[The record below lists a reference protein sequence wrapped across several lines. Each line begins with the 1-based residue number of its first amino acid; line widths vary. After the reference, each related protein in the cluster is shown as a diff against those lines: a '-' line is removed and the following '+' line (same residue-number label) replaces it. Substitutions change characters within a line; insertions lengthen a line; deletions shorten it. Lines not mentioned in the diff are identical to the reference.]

1 MTSPD
6 RAVTL
11 RIGGMTCASC
21 VRRVERAL
29 NRVEGVD
36 EASVNFASATARVS
50 LGEAIAAD
58 ALVSAVERAGYD
70 AAELGAGGDAEAAD
84 AGERARLALLAA
96 GAAIAVPV
104 IVASM
109 AMDIADL
116 PLFGDGRLT
125 GWLLLGGAA
134 IVQALLG
141 WRFYRA
147 SLPALRALTPNM
159 DVLVALGTT
168 IAFAF
173 SAWVILADRAEAMFF
188 DVSAAVLLFVSLG
201 RFFEDRARTSAGG
214 AIRALLGLT
223 AKSVNVLREGR
234 EEAVPLDEVAVGDVF
249 RVRPGERV
257 ALDGVIRAGR
267 SALDESLLTGEPM
280 PVERGPGEAVVGG
293 SLNQHGAIEV
303 EAAAVGED
311 TVLQRM
317 AALVAEAQG
326 SRARVE
332 RAVDAVAAVF
342 VPIVLALAL
351 GTFLGWDFLGGSSVT
366 AMTHAV
372 AVLVIACP
380 CALGL
385 ATPAAIVAGVGMG
398 AERGILIR
406 NAEALETAARIDAV
420 VLDKTGTLTEGR
432 PELAELAPAPGF
444 GLSED
449 EALALAA
456 AVEALSEHPLS
467 AAVVEAAEAR
477 GLALAPADGFE
488 ALPGAG
494 LSATVAGRG
503 VLIGARRLFAERG
516 VALGPDAEAA
526 LARLEGE
533 GRTTALLAVDGA
545 YAGTLAFADPLKP
558 NAARAVAALR
568 SLGARAIM
576 ASGDNEA
583 SALAA
588 ARALGIDETHAGLR
602 PEEKLALVRDLQ
614 ARGLRVA
621 VAGDGVNDAAALA
634 QADVSIAMSTGAD
647 AAIEAS
653 DVTLLHGDVAKIA
666 EAILLSRA
674 TLRAIRQNLG
684 WAFGYNAVAIPIAIA
699 GLLNPIVAGGAMAL
713 SSVSVMA
720 NSLRLRT
727 RRRAIVEASG
737 GDYEGP
743 RERFTAL
750 NRGPLLAL
758 AAIAAVLLA
767 PFIAFTGIDRGWWL

>member
-1 MTSPD
+1 MTSPEG
-6 RAVTL
+6 AVTL

-36 EASVNFASATARVS
+36 EASVNFATSTARVS
-50 LGEAIAAD
+50 LGEAIGPD
-58 ALVSAVERAGYD
+58 PLVAAVERAGYD
-70 AAELGAGGDAEAAD
+70 AAELEAGAD
-84 AGERARLALLAA
+84 AAEEPDRVRLALLAA
-96 GAAIAVPV
+96 GGVLAVPV
-104 IVASM
+104 IIASM
-109 AMDIADL
+109 AMDIAGL
-116 PLFGDGRLT
+116 ALFGSERVT
-125 GWLLLGGAA
+125 GWLLLGGAGV
-134 IVQALLG
+134 VQGLLG

-147 SLPALRALTPNM
+147 SWPALRALTPNM

-168 IAFAF
+168 VAFLF
-173 SAWVILADRAEAMFF
+173 SAWVVLFDRSEAMFF

-201 RFFEDRARTSAGG
+201 RFFEDRARATSGG
-214 AIRALLGLT
+214 AIRALLGLA
-223 AKSVNVLREGR
+223 AKSVNVLRDGE
-234 EEAVPLDEVAVGDVF
+234 EEAVPLEQVAVGDVF

-257 ALDGVIRAGR
+257 ALDGVVRAGR
-267 SALDESLLTGEPM
+267 SALDESLLTGESM

-293 SLNQHGAIEV
+293 ALNQHGVIEV
-303 EAAAVGED
+303 EATAVGED

-326 SRARVE
+326 SRAPVE
-332 RAVDAVAAVF
+332 RVVDAVAAVF
-342 VPIVLALAL
+342 VPIVLVLAL
-351 GTFLGWDFLGGSSVT
+351 GTFLGWGFLGDSYVG
-366 AMTHAV
+366 AMVFSV

-385 ATPAAIVAGVGMG
+385 ATPTAIVAGTGMG

-432 PELAELAPAPGF
+432 PELVEVAAGVGF
-444 GLSED
+444 GE
-449 EALALAA
+449 EEVLALAA
-456 AVEALSEHPLS
+456 AVETLSEHPLS
-467 AAVVEAAEAR
+467 AAVVEAAEGR
-477 GLALAPADGFE
+477 GLGLEAVGGFE

-494 LSATVAGRG
+494 LTGEVSGRG
-503 VLIGARRLFAERG
+503 VLIGARRLFEERG
-516 VALGPDAEAA
+516 IVLETEAEAV

-533 GRTTALLAVDGA
+533 GRTTSLLAVDGE
-545 YAGTLAFADPLKP
+545 YAGALAFADPLKAS
-558 NAARAVAALR
+558 AARAVATLR
-568 SLGARAIM
+568 SLGVRTIM
-576 ASGDNEA
+576 ASGDNER

-588 ARALGIDETHAGLR
+588 AQALGIKEVHAGLR

-614 ARGLRVA
+614 GQGLRVG
-621 VAGDGVNDAAALA
+621 VAGDGINDAAALT

-653 DVTLLHGDVAKIA
+653 DITLLHGDIARIA

-674 TLRAIRQNLG
+674 TLRTIRQNLG
-684 WAFGYNAVAIPIAIA
+684 WAFGYNVIAIPIAMA

-727 RRRAIVEASG
+727 QRRRIVEASG
-737 GDYEGP
+737 NTYAGSGEG
-743 RERFTAL
+743 FASL

-758 AAIAAVLLA
+758 ASIVVVLLA
-767 PFIAFTGIDRGWWL
+767 PFVVFTGIDRSWWG

>member
-1 MTSPD
+1 MTTPE

-36 EASVNFASATARVS
+36 EASVNFASSTARVS
-50 LGEAIAAD
+50 LGGAIAPD
-58 ALVSAVERAGYD
+58 ELVAAVERAGYD
-70 AAELGAGGDAEAAD
+70 AAEFEAGAEAAD
-84 AGERARLALLAA
+84 EGARARLALLAL
-96 GAAIAVPV
+96 GGVLAVPV
-104 IVASM
+104 IIASM

-116 PLFGDGRLT
+116 PLFGSERVT
-125 GWLLLGGAA
+125 GWLLLGGAG
-134 IVQALLG
+134 IVQGLLG

-168 IAFAF
+168 VAFAF
-173 SAWVILADRAEAMFF
+173 SAWVVLANRSEAMFF
-188 DVSAAVLLFVSLG
+188 DVSAAVLLFVSMG
-201 RFFEDRARTSAGG
+201 RYFEDRARATSGG
-214 AIRALLGLT
+214 AIRALLGLA

-234 EEAVPLDEVAVGDVF
+234 EEAVPLETVAVGDVF

-257 ALDGVIRAGR
+257 ALDGVIQAGS
-267 SALDESLLTGEPM
+267 SALDESLLTGESM
-280 PVERGPGEAVVGG
+280 PVERGPGEVVVGG
-293 SLNQHGAIEV
+293 ALNQHGVIEV
-303 EAAAVGED
+303 AATAVGED
-311 TVLQRM
+311 TVLRRM
-317 AALVAEAQG
+317 AALVVEAQG

-332 RAVDAVAAVF
+332 RVVDAVAAVF
-342 VPIVLALAL
+342 VPVVLVLAL
-351 GTFLGWDFLGGSSVT
+351 GTFLGWGLLEDSYVG
-366 AMTHAV
+366 AMVNAV

-385 ATPAAIVAGVGMG
+385 ATPTAIIAGTGMG

-406 NAEALETAARIDAV
+406 NAEALETAAGIDAV

-432 PELAELAPAPGF
+432 PELVEIAPAAGF
-444 GLSED
+444 GED

-467 AAVVEAAEAR
+467 AAVVEAAEGR
-477 GLALAPADGFE
+477 GLAIAAADGFE

-494 LSATVAGRG
+494 LVAEVGGRS
-503 VLIGARRLFAERG
+503 VLIGARRLFEERG
-516 VALGPDAEAA
+516 IALDAETGAA
-526 LARLEGE
+526 LARFEGE
-533 GRTTALLAVDGA
+533 GRTTALMAVDGE
-545 YAGTLAFADPLKP
+545 YAAALAFADPLKA

-568 SLGARAIM
+568 SLGVRTIM
-576 ASGDNEA
+576 ASGDNER

-588 ARALGIDETHAGLR
+588 ARALGIEEVHAGLR

-614 ARGLRVA
+614 AEGLRVA
-621 VAGDGVNDAAALA
+621 VAGDGINDAAALA
-634 QADVSIAMSTGAD
+634 QADVSVAMSTGAD

-653 DVTLLHGDVAKIA
+653 DITLLHGDIAKIA

-674 TLRAIRQNLG
+674 TLRTIRQNLG
-684 WAFGYNAVAIPIAIA
+684 WAFGYNVIAIPIAMV

-727 RRRAIVEASG
+727 QRRRIVEASG
-737 GDYEGP
+737 GVYAGP
-743 RERFTAL
+743 PEHFSGL

-758 AAIAAVLLA
+758 ASIVLVLLV
-767 PFIAFTGIDRGWWL
+767 PFVVFTGIERSWWT

>member
-50 LGEAIAAD
+50 LGEEIGAGD
-58 ALVSAVERAGYD
+58 LVAAVERAGYD
-70 AAELGAGGDAEAAD
+70 AAELDAGADVAYEDARGRLAVLIAGGAV
-84 AGERARLALLAA
+84 
-96 GAAIAVPV
+96 AVPV
-104 IVASM
+104 IIASM

-116 PLFGDGRLT
+116 PLFGSHTAT

-147 SLPALRALTPNM
+147 SWPALRALTPNM

-168 IAFAF
+168 VAFVF
-173 SAWVILADRAEAMFF
+173 SAWVVAADRSESMFF

-201 RFFEDRARTSAGG
+201 RFFEDRARASAGG

-223 AKSVNVLREGR
+223 AKSVNVVRGDA
-234 EEAVPLDEVAVGDVF
+234 EEAVPVEAVAVGDVF

-267 SALDESLLTGEPM
+267 SALDESLLTGESM
-280 PVERGPGEAVVGG
+280 PVERGLGEAVVGG
-293 SLNQHGAIEV
+293 ALNQQGVLEV
-303 EAAAVGED
+303 EATAVGED

-326 SRARVE
+326 SRAPVE
-332 RAVDAVAAVF
+332 RVVDAVAAVF
-342 VPIVLALAL
+342 VPVVLVLAL
-351 GTFLGWDFLGGSSVT
+351 GTFLGWGFLDDSFVR
-366 AMTHAV
+366 AMVFSV

-385 ATPAAIVAGVGMG
+385 ATPTAIIAGTGMG

-432 PELAELAPAPGF
+432 PELVEVAP
-444 GLSED
+444 SEGMG
-449 EALALAA
+449 EEEVLALAA
-456 AVEALSEHPLS
+456 AVESLSEHPLS

-477 GLALAPADGFE
+477 GIARGNAGGFE

-494 LSATVAGRG
+494 LSAEVAGRT
-503 VLIGARRLFAERG
+503 VLIGTRRLFEERG
-516 VALGPDAEAA
+516 VALDDAEAP

-533 GRTTALLAVDGA
+533 GRTVALIAVDGA
-545 YAGTLAFADPLKP
+545 YAGTLAFADPLKA
-558 NAARAVAALR
+558 NATQAVETLR
-568 SLGARAIM
+568 SLGVRTIM
-576 ASGDNEA
+576 ATGDNER

-588 ARALGIDETHAGLR
+588 AGALGIDEVHAGLR

-614 ARGLRVA
+614 AEGLRVA
-621 VAGDGVNDAAALA
+621 VAGDGINDAAALA
-634 QADVSIAMSTGAD
+634 QADVSVAMSTGAD

-653 DVTLLHGDVAKIA
+653 DVTLLHGDVAKLA

-674 TLRAIRQNLG
+674 TLRTIRQNLG
-684 WAFGYNAVAIPIAIA
+684 WAFGYNVIAIPIAMA

-727 RRRAIVEASG
+727 QRRRIVEASG
-737 GDYEGP
+737 NAYEGP
-743 RERFTAL
+743 RERFASM

-758 AAIAAVLLA
+758 ASIVIVLLA
-767 PFIAFTGIDRGWWL
+767 PFIAFTGIDRSWWG

>member
-1 MTSPD
+1 MTSPE

-29 NRVEGVD
+29 NRVDGV
-36 EASVNFASATARVS
+36 EQASVNFASSTARVS
-50 LGEAIAAD
+50 LEDAIGAD
-58 ALVSAVERAGYD
+58 ALVAAVERAGYD
-70 AAELGAGGDAEAAD
+70 AAEFDRDADTAD
-84 AGERARLALLAA
+84 GPDRARLAMLALG
-96 GAAIAVPV
+96 GALAMPV

-116 PLFGDGRLT
+116 PLFGSHTAT

-134 IVQALLG
+134 VVQGLLG
-141 WRFYRA
+141 WRFYKA
-147 SLPALRALTPNM
+147 SWPALRALTPNM

-168 IAFAF
+168 VAFVF
-173 SAWVILADRAEAMFF
+173 SAWVVLFDRSEAMFF

-201 RFFEDRARTSAGG
+201 RFFEDRARSSAGG
-214 AIRALLGLT
+214 AIRALLGLA
-223 AKSVNVLREGR
+223 AKSVNVLRDGR
-234 EEAVPLDEVAVGDVF
+234 EEAVPLEEVAVGDVF

-257 ALDGVIRAGR
+257 ALDGVVRSGR
-267 SALDESLLTGEPM
+267 SALDESLLTGESM

-293 SLNQHGAIEV
+293 ALNQHGVIEV
-303 EAAAVGED
+303 EATAVGED

-317 AALVAEAQG
+317 AALVSEAQG

-332 RAVDAVAAVF
+332 RVVDAVAAVF
-342 VPIVLALAL
+342 VPVVLVLAL
-351 GTFLGWDFLGGSSVT
+351 GTFLGWGFLDDSFVR
-366 AMTHAV
+366 AMVFSV

-385 ATPAAIVAGVGMG
+385 ATPTAIVAGTGMG

-420 VLDKTGTLTEGR
+420 VLDKTGTLTEGW
-432 PELAELAPAPGF
+432 PELVEVGTAANFA
-444 GLSED
+444 ED
-449 EALALAA
+449 ELLALAA

-477 GLALAPADGFE
+477 GLAVAAAEGFE

-494 LSATVAGRG
+494 LSATVGGRE
-503 VLIGARRLFAERG
+503 VLIGARRLFEERG
-516 VALGPDAEAA
+516 VALDAGVEAT

-533 GRTTALLAVDGA
+533 GRTTALVVVDGA
-545 YAGTLAFADPLKP
+545 YAGALAFADPLKA
-558 NAARAVAALR
+558 NAARAVATLR
-568 SLGARAIM
+568 SLGVRAVM
-576 ASGDNEA
+576 ASGDNER

-588 ARALGIDETHAGLR
+588 ARALGIEEVHAGLR
-602 PEEKLALVRDLQ
+602 PDEKLALVRELQ
-614 ARGLRVA
+614 GQGLRVV
-621 VAGDGVNDAAALA
+621 VAGDGINDAAALA

-653 DVTLLHGDVAKIA
+653 DITLLHGDIAKVA

-674 TLRAIRQNLG
+674 TLRTIRQNLG
-684 WAFGYNAVAIPIAIA
+684 WAFGYNVVAIPIAMA

-727 RRRAIVEASG
+727 RRRRIVEASG
-737 GDYEGP
+737 NAYEGP
-743 RERFTAL
+743 RERFADL

-758 AAIAAVLLA
+758 ASIVVVLVA
-767 PFIAFTGIDRGWWL
+767 PFVVFTGIDRSWWG

>member
-1 MTSPD
+1 MTSPGQ
-6 RAVTL
+6 AVTL

-36 EASVNFASATARVS
+36 EASVNFASSTARVS
-50 LGEAIAAD
+50 LGEALGAEQ
-58 ALVSAVERAGYD
+58 LVAAVERAGYE
-70 AAELGAGGDAEAAD
+70 AAELD
-84 AGERARLALLAA
+84 AGAQVPDEGATARLAVLAA
-96 GAAIAVPV
+96 GGVVAVPV
-104 IVASM
+104 IIASM

-116 PLFGDGRLT
+116 PLFGSHTAT

-134 IVQALLG
+134 VVQALLG

-147 SLPALRALTPNM
+147 SWPALRALTPNM

-168 IAFAF
+168 VAFVF
-173 SAWVILADRAEAMFF
+173 SAWVVAADRSESMFF

-201 RFFEDRARTSAGG
+201 RFFEDRARASAGG
-214 AIRALLGLT
+214 AIGALLGLT
-223 AKSVNVLREGR
+223 AKSVNVLREGT
-234 EEAVPLDEVAVGDVF
+234 EEAVPVDAVAVGDVF

-257 ALDGVIRAGR
+257 ALDGVIRDGR
-267 SALDESLLTGEPM
+267 SALDESLLTGESM

-293 SLNQHGAIEV
+293 ALNQHGVLEV
-303 EAAAVGED
+303 EATAVGED

-326 SRARVE
+326 SRAPVE
-332 RAVDAVAAVF
+332 RVVDAVAAVF
-342 VPIVLALAL
+342 VPVVLVLAL
-351 GTFLGWDFLGGSSVT
+351 GTFLGWGFLDDSFVR
-366 AMTHAV
+366 AMVFSV

-385 ATPAAIVAGVGMG
+385 ATPTAIIAGTGMG

-432 PELAELAPAPGF
+432 PELVEIAPAPGF
-444 GLSED
+444 GED
-449 EALALAA
+449 GVLAPAA

-467 AAVVEAAEAR
+467 AAVVEAAEGR
-477 GLALAPADGFE
+477 GLALPAADGFE

-494 LSATVAGRG
+494 LTGEVDGRE
-503 VLIGARRLFAERG
+503 VLIGTRRLFEERDIPLDAG
-516 VALGPDAEAA
+516 AEAT
-526 LARLEGE
+526 LGRLEGE
-533 GRTTALLAVDGA
+533 GRTVALIAVDGA
-545 YAGTLAFADPLKP
+545 YAGALAFADPLKA
-558 NAARAVAALR
+558 NAARAVATLR
-568 SLGARAIM
+568 SLGIRTIM
-576 ASGDNEA
+576 ATGDNER
-583 SALAA
+583 SAHAA
-588 ARALGIDETHAGLR
+588 AQALGIDEVRAGLR

-614 ARGLRVA
+614 AQGLRVA
-621 VAGDGVNDAAALA
+621 VAGDGINDAAALA
-634 QADVSIAMSTGAD
+634 QADVSVAMSTGAD

-653 DVTLLHGDVAKIA
+653 DLTLLHGDIAKVA
-666 EAILLSRA
+666 EAVLLSRA
-674 TLRAIRQNLG
+674 TLRTIRQNLG
-684 WAFGYNAVAIPIAIA
+684 WAFGYNVIAIPIAMA

-727 RRRAIVEASG
+727 QRRRIVEASG
-737 GDYEGP
+737 NAYEGP
-743 RERFTAL
+743 RERFADL

-758 AAIAAVLLA
+758 ASIVVVLLA
-767 PFIAFTGIDRGWWL
+767 PFVAFTGIERSWWG

>member
-1 MTSPD
+1 MTSPG

-36 EASVNFASATARVS
+36 EASVNFASSTARVS
-50 LGEAIAAD
+50 LGDAIEPEQ
-58 ALVSAVERAGYD
+58 LVAAVERAGYD
-70 AAELGAGGDAEAAD
+70 AAELEAGAEAAD
-84 AGERARLALLAA
+84 EGARARLAVLAMGGLL
-96 GAAIAVPV
+96 AVPV
-104 IVASM
+104 IIASM
-109 AMDIADL
+109 AMDIAGL
-116 PLFGDGRLT
+116 PLFGSERAT
-125 GWLLLGGAA
+125 GWLLLGGAGV
-134 IVQALLG
+134 VQAALG

-147 SLPALRALTPNM
+147 ALPALRALTPNM

-168 IAFAF
+168 VAFAF
-173 SAWVILADRAEAMFF
+173 SAWVVLFERSEAMFF

-201 RFFEDRARTSAGG
+201 RFFEDRARSSAGG

-223 AKSVNVLREGR
+223 AKSVNVLRNGS
-234 EEAVPLDEVAVGDVF
+234 EEAVPLEEVAVGDVF

-257 ALDGVIRAGR
+257 ALDGVVRAGN
-267 SALDESLLTGEPM
+267 SALDESLLTGESM

-293 SLNQHGAIEV
+293 ALNQHGVLEV
-303 EAAAVGED
+303 EATAVGED
-311 TVLQRM
+311 TVLRRM

-332 RAVDAVAAVF
+332 RVVDAVAAVF
-342 VPIVLALAL
+342 VPIVLVLAL
-351 GTFLGWDFLGGSSVT
+351 GTFLGWGFLGDSYVG
-366 AMTHAV
+366 AMVFAV

-385 ATPAAIVAGVGMG
+385 ATPTAIIAGTGMG

-406 NAEALETAARIDAV
+406 NAQALEGAARIDVV

-432 PELAELAPAPGF
+432 PELVEVVAAAGF
-444 GLSED
+444 GEE

-456 AVEALSEHPLS
+456 AVEGLSEHPLS
-467 AAVVEAAEAR
+467 AAVVEGAEAR
-477 GLALAPADGFE
+477 GIAIASAESFE

-494 LSATVAGRG
+494 LAAEVGGRG
-503 VLIGARRLFAERG
+503 VLIGNRRLFEERG
-516 VALGPDAEAA
+516 ITLDGDAEAVV
-526 LARLEGE
+526 ARFEAA
-533 GRTTALLAVDGA
+533 GRTTALVAVDGA
-545 YAGTLAFADPLKP
+545 YAGALAFADPLKA
-558 NAARAVAALR
+558 NAARAVATLR
-568 SLGARAIM
+568 SLGIRTIM
-576 ASGDNEA
+576 ASGDNER

-588 ARALGIDETHAGLR
+588 ARALGIEETHAGLR

-614 ARGLRVA
+614 ASGLRVA
-621 VAGDGVNDAAALA
+621 VAGDGINDAAALA

-653 DVTLLHGDVAKIA
+653 DITLLHGDIAKIA

-674 TLRAIRQNLG
+674 TLRTIRQNLG
-684 WAFGYNAVAIPIAIA
+684 WAFGYNVIAIPIAMA

-727 RRRAIVEASG
+727 QRRRIVEASG
-737 GDYEGP
+737 SAYEGP
-743 RERFTAL
+743 RERFSRL

-758 AAIAAVLLA
+758 ASIVLVLLA
-767 PFIAFTGIDRGWWL
+767 PFVVFTGIERSWWS

>member
-1 MTSPD
+1 MTSPEG
-6 RAVTL
+6 AVTL

-36 EASVNFASATARVS
+36 EASVNFATSTARVS
-50 LGEAIAAD
+50 LGEAIGPD
-58 ALVSAVERAGYD
+58 PLVAAVERAGYD
-70 AAELGAGGDAEAAD
+70 AAELEAGAD
-84 AGERARLALLAA
+84 AAEEPDRVRLAMLAV
-96 GAAIAVPV
+96 GGVLAVPV
-104 IVASM
+104 IIASM
-109 AMDIADL
+109 AMDIAGL
-116 PLFGDGRLT
+116 ALFGSERVT
-125 GWLLLGGAA
+125 AWLLLGGAGV
-134 IVQALLG
+134 VQGLLG

-147 SLPALRALTPNM
+147 SWPALRALTPNM

-168 IAFAF
+168 VAFVF
-173 SAWVILADRAEAMFF
+173 SGWVVLFDRIEAMFF

-201 RFFEDRARTSAGG
+201 RFFEDRARASSGG
-214 AIRALLGLT
+214 AIRALLGLA
-223 AKSVNVLREGR
+223 AKSVNVLRDG
-234 EEAVPLDEVAVGDVF
+234 EEAAVPLEQVAVGDMF

-257 ALDGVIRAGR
+257 ALDGVVRAGR
-267 SALDESLLTGEPM
+267 SALDESLLTGESM

-293 SLNQHGAIEV
+293 ALNQHGVIEV
-303 EAAAVGED
+303 EATAVGED

-326 SRARVE
+326 SRAPVE
-332 RAVDAVAAVF
+332 RVVDAVAAVF
-342 VPIVLALAL
+342 VPIVLVLAL
-351 GTFLGWDFLGGSSVT
+351 GTFLGWGFLGDSYVG
-366 AMTHAV
+366 AMVFSV

-385 ATPAAIVAGVGMG
+385 ATPTAIVAGTGMG

-432 PELAELAPAPGF
+432 PELVEVVAAGYGE
-444 GLSED
+444 E
-449 EALALAA
+449 EVLALAA
-456 AVEALSEHPLS
+456 AVETLSEHPLS
-467 AAVVEAAEAR
+467 AAVVEAAEGR
-477 GLALAPADGFE
+477 ALSIEAASGFE

-494 LSATVAGRG
+494 LSGEVGGRG
-503 VLIGARRLFAERG
+503 VLIGARRLFEERG
-516 VALGPDAEAA
+516 VVLDADARET
-526 LARLEGE
+526 LTRLEKE
-533 GRTTALLAVDGA
+533 GRTTSLLAVDGE
-545 YAGTLAFADPLKP
+545 YAGALAFADPLKAS
-558 NAARAVAALR
+558 AAQAVATLR
-568 SLGARAIM
+568 SLGVRTIM
-576 ASGDNEA
+576 ASGDNER

-588 ARALGIDETHAGLR
+588 AHALGIDEVHAGLR

-614 ARGLRVA
+614 AQGLRVG
-621 VAGDGVNDAAALA
+621 VAGDGINDAAALT

-653 DVTLLHGDVAKIA
+653 DITLLHGDIARIA

-674 TLRAIRQNLG
+674 TLRTIRQNLG
-684 WAFGYNAVAIPIAIA
+684 WAFGYNVIAIPIAMA

-727 RRRAIVEASG
+727 QRRGIVEASG
-737 GDYEGP
+737 NVYAGPGEG
-743 RERFTAL
+743 FASL

-758 AAIAAVLLA
+758 GSIVVVLLA
-767 PFIAFTGIDRGWWL
+767 PFVVFTGIDRSWWG

>member
-50 LGEAIAAD
+50 LGEGIGAD
-58 ALVSAVERAGYD
+58 DLVQAVERAGYD
-70 AAELGAGGDAEAAD
+70 AAELDASAD
-84 AGERARLALLAA
+84 TTDEDARARLAALIA
-96 GAAIAVPV
+96 GGVLAVPV
-104 IVASM
+104 IIASM
-109 AMDIADL
+109 AMDIAGL
-116 PLFGDGRLT
+116 ALFGSEGVT

-147 SLPALRALTPNM
+147 SWPALRALTPNM

-168 IAFAF
+168 VAFVF
-173 SAWVILADRAEAMFF
+173 SAWVVLFDRSESMFF

-201 RFFEDRARTSAGG
+201 RFFEDRARASAGG

-223 AKSVNVLREGR
+223 AKSVNVVRGEG
-234 EEAVPLDEVAVGDVF
+234 EEAVPVEGVAVGDVF

-267 SALDESLLTGEPM
+267 SALDESLLTGESM

-293 SLNQHGAIEV
+293 ALNQQGVLEV
-303 EAAAVGED
+303 EATAVGED

-326 SRARVE
+326 SRAPVE
-332 RAVDAVAAVF
+332 RVVDAVAAVF
-342 VPIVLALAL
+342 VPIVLVLAL
-351 GTFLGWDFLGGSSVT
+351 GTFLGWGFLDDSFVR
-366 AMTHAV
+366 AMVFSV

-385 ATPAAIVAGVGMG
+385 ATPTAIIAGTGMG

-406 NAEALETAARIDAV
+406 NAEALEMAARIDAL

-432 PELAELAPAPGF
+432 PELVEVAPADGV
-444 GLSED
+444 GGD
-449 EALALAA
+449 EVLTLAA

-477 GLALAPADGFE
+477 GVVAGRAEGFE

-494 LSATVAGRG
+494 LTAEVGGRT
-503 VLIGARRLFAERG
+503 VLIGTLRLFEERG
-516 VALGPDAEAA
+516 VASASAEAT

-533 GRTTALLAVDGA
+533 GRTVALVAVDGA
-545 YAGTLAFADPLKP
+545 YAGALAFADPLKV
-558 NAARAVAALR
+558 NAARAVATLR
-568 SLGARAIM
+568 SLGVRTIM
-576 ASGDNEA
+576 ATGDNER
-583 SALAA
+583 SAA
-588 ARALGIDETHAGLR
+588 AAAGALGIEEVHAGLR
-602 PEEKLALVRDLQ
+602 PEEKLALVRALQ
-614 ARGLRVA
+614 GERLRVA
-621 VAGDGVNDAAALA
+621 VAGDGINDAAALA
-634 QADVSIAMSTGAD
+634 QADVSVAMSTGAD

-666 EAILLSRA
+666 EAVLLSRA
-674 TLRAIRQNLG
+674 TLRTIRQNLG
-684 WAFGYNAVAIPIAIA
+684 WAFGYNVIAIPIAMA

-727 RRRAIVEASG
+727 QRRRIVEASG
-737 GDYEGP
+737 NDYEGP
-743 RERFTAL
+743 RERFTSM

-758 AAIAAVLLA
+758 ASIVVVLLA
-767 PFIAFTGIDRGWWL
+767 PFVAFTGIDRSWWG

>member
-1 MTSPD
+1 
-6 RAVTL
+6 
-11 RIGGMTCASC
+11 MTCASC

-50 LGEAIAAD
+50 LGEGIGTD
-58 ALVSAVERAGYD
+58 DLVQAVERAGYD
-70 AAELGAGGDAEAAD
+70 AAELDASAD
-84 AGERARLALLAA
+84 TTDEDARARLAALVA
-96 GAAIAVPV
+96 GGVLAVPV
-104 IVASM
+104 IIASM
-109 AMDIADL
+109 AMDIAGL
-116 PLFGDGRLT
+116 ALFGSEQVT
-125 GWLLLGGAA
+125 GWLLLSGAA
-134 IVQALLG
+134 IVQGLLG

-147 SLPALRALTPNM
+147 SWPALRALTPNM

-168 IAFAF
+168 VAFVF
-173 SAWVILADRAEAMFF
+173 SAWVVLFDRSESMFF

-201 RFFEDRARTSAGG
+201 RFFEDRARASAGG

-223 AKSVNVLREGR
+223 AKSVNVVRGDG
-234 EEAVPLDEVAVGDVF
+234 EEAVPVEAVAVGDVF

-267 SALDESLLTGEPM
+267 SALDESLLTGESM

-293 SLNQHGAIEV
+293 ALNQQGVLEV
-303 EAAAVGED
+303 EATAVGED

-326 SRARVE
+326 SRAPVE
-332 RAVDAVAAVF
+332 RVVDAVAAVF
-342 VPIVLALAL
+342 VPIVLVLAL
-351 GTFLGWDFLGGSSVT
+351 GTFLGWGFLDDSFVR
-366 AMTHAV
+366 AMVFSV

-385 ATPAAIVAGVGMG
+385 ATPTAVIAGTGMG

-406 NAEALETAARIDAV
+406 NAEALEMAARIDAV

-432 PELAELAPAPGF
+432 PELVEVAPADGV
-444 GLSED
+444 GED
-449 EALALAA
+449 EVLTLAA

-477 GLALAPADGFE
+477 GVAVGTAEGFE

-494 LSATVAGRG
+494 LTAEVDGRT
-503 VLIGARRLFAERG
+503 VLIGTRRLFEERG
-516 VALGPDAEAA
+516 VALDRAEAT

-533 GRTTALLAVDGA
+533 GRTVALIAVDGA
-545 YAGTLAFADPLKP
+545 YAGTLAFADPLKA
-558 NAARAVAALR
+558 NAARAVATLR
-568 SLGARAIM
+568 SLGVRTIM
-576 ASGDNEA
+576 ATGDNER
-583 SALAA
+583 SAIAA
-588 ARALGIDETHAGLR
+588 AAALGIDEVHAGLR

-614 ARGLRVA
+614 GEGLRVA
-621 VAGDGVNDAAALA
+621 VAGDGINDAAALA

-653 DVTLLHGDVAKIA
+653 AVTLLHGDVAKIA

-674 TLRAIRQNLG
+674 TLRTIRQNLG
-684 WAFGYNAVAIPIAIA
+684 WAFGYNVIAIPIAMA

-727 RRRAIVEASG
+727 QRRRIVEASG
-737 GDYEGP
+737 NDYEGP
-743 RERFTAL
+743 RERFTSM

-758 AAIAAVLLA
+758 ASIVVVLLA
-767 PFIAFTGIDRGWWL
+767 PFVAFTGIDRSWWG

>member
-1 MTSPD
+1 MTSPG

-36 EASVNFASATARVS
+36 EASVNFASSTARVS
-50 LGEAIAAD
+50 LGDAIEPEQ
-58 ALVSAVERAGYD
+58 LVAAVERAGYD
-70 AAELGAGGDAEAAD
+70 AAELEAGAEAAD
-84 AGERARLALLAA
+84 EGARARLAVLAMGGLL
-96 GAAIAVPV
+96 AVPV
-104 IVASM
+104 IIASM

-116 PLFGDGRLT
+116 PLFGSERAT
-125 GWLLLGGAA
+125 GWLLLGGAGV
-134 IVQALLG
+134 VQAALG

-147 SLPALRALTPNM
+147 ALPALRALTPNM

-168 IAFAF
+168 VAFAF
-173 SAWVILADRAEAMFF
+173 SAWVVLFDRSEAMFF

-201 RFFEDRARTSAGG
+201 RFFEDRARSSAGG

-223 AKSVNVLREGR
+223 AKSVNVLRNGN
-234 EEAVPLDEVAVGDVF
+234 EEAAPLEEVAVGDVF

-257 ALDGVIRAGR
+257 ALDGVVRAGN
-267 SALDESLLTGEPM
+267 SALDESLLTGESM

-293 SLNQHGAIEV
+293 ALNQHGVLEV
-303 EAAAVGED
+303 EATAVGED
-311 TVLQRM
+311 TVLRRM

-332 RAVDAVAAVF
+332 RVVDAVAAVF
-342 VPIVLALAL
+342 VPIVLVLAL
-351 GTFLGWDFLGGSSVT
+351 GTFLGWGFLGDSYVG
-366 AMTHAV
+366 AMVFAV

-385 ATPAAIVAGVGMG
+385 ATPTAIIAGTGMG

-406 NAEALETAARIDAV
+406 NAQALEGAARIDVV

-432 PELAELAPAPGF
+432 PELVEVVATAGF
-444 GLSED
+444 GEE

-467 AAVVEAAEAR
+467 AAVVEGAEAR
-477 GLALAPADGFE
+477 GIAIASAESFE

-494 LSATVAGRG
+494 LAAEVGGRG
-503 VLIGARRLFAERG
+503 VLIGNRRLFEERG
-516 VALGPDAEAA
+516 ITLDGDAEAVV
-526 LARLEGE
+526 ARFEAA
-533 GRTTALLAVDGA
+533 GRTTALVAVDGE
-545 YAGTLAFADPLKP
+545 YAGSLAFADPLKA
-558 NAARAVAALR
+558 NAAQAVATLR
-568 SLGARAIM
+568 SLGVRTIM
-576 ASGDNEA
+576 ASGDNER

-588 ARALGIDETHAGLR
+588 ARALGIEETHAGLR

-614 ARGLRVA
+614 ASGLRVA
-621 VAGDGVNDAAALA
+621 VAGDGINDAAALA

-653 DVTLLHGDVAKIA
+653 DITLLHGDIAKIA

-674 TLRAIRQNLG
+674 TLRTIRQNLG
-684 WAFGYNAVAIPIAIA
+684 WAFGYNVIAIPIAMA

-727 RRRAIVEASG
+727 QRRRIVEASG
-737 GDYEGP
+737 SAYEGP
-743 RERFTAL
+743 RERFSGL

-758 AAIAAVLLA
+758 ASIVLVLLA
-767 PFIAFTGIDRGWWL
+767 PFVVFTGIERSWWT

>member
-1 MTSPD
+1 MTTPE

-36 EASVNFASATARVS
+36 EASVNFASSTARVS
-50 LGEAIAAD
+50 LGGAIAAD
-58 ALVSAVERAGYD
+58 ELVAAVERAGYD
-70 AAELGAGGDAEAAD
+70 AAEFEAGAEAAD
-84 AGERARLALLAA
+84 EGAQARLALLAV
-96 GAAIAVPV
+96 GGVLAVPV
-104 IVASM
+104 IIASM

-116 PLFGDGRLT
+116 PLFGSERVT
-125 GWLLLGGAA
+125 GWLLLGGAG
-134 IVQALLG
+134 IVQGLLG
-141 WRFYRA
+141 WRFYKA
-147 SLPALRALTPNM
+147 TLPALRALTPNM

-168 IAFAF
+168 VAFAF
-173 SAWVILADRAEAMFF
+173 SAWVVLANRSEAMFF
-188 DVSAAVLLFVSLG
+188 DVSAAVLLFVSMG
-201 RFFEDRARTSAGG
+201 RYFEDRARATSGG
-214 AIRALLGLT
+214 AIRALLGLA

-234 EEAVPLDEVAVGDVF
+234 EEAVPLEQVAVGDVF

-267 SALDESLLTGEPM
+267 SALDESLVTGESM
-280 PVERGPGEAVVGG
+280 PVERGPGEVVVGG
-293 SLNQHGAIEV
+293 ALNQHGVIEV
-303 EAAAVGED
+303 AATAVGED
-311 TVLQRM
+311 TVLRRM
-317 AALVAEAQG
+317 AALVVEAQG

-332 RAVDAVAAVF
+332 RVVDAVAAVF
-342 VPIVLALAL
+342 VPVVLVLAL
-351 GTFLGWDFLGGSSVT
+351 GTFLGWGLLEDSYVG
-366 AMTHAV
+366 AMVNAV

-385 ATPAAIVAGVGMG
+385 ATPTAIIAGTGMG

-406 NAEALETAARIDAV
+406 NAEALETAAGIDAV

-432 PELAELAPAPGF
+432 PELVEIAPAAGF
-444 GLSED
+444 GEV

-467 AAVVEAAEAR
+467 VAVVEAAEGR
-477 GLALAPADGFE
+477 GLALAAADGFE

-494 LSATVAGRG
+494 LTAEVGGRS
-503 VLIGARRLFAERG
+503 VLIGARRLFEERG
-516 VALGPDAEAA
+516 IALDAGTDAA
-526 LARLEGE
+526 LARFEGE
-533 GRTTALLAVDGA
+533 GRTTALMAVDGE
-545 YAGTLAFADPLKP
+545 YAAALAFADPLKA

-568 SLGARAIM
+568 SLGVRTIM
-576 ASGDNEA
+576 ASGDNER

-588 ARALGIDETHAGLR
+588 ARALGIEEVHAGLR

-614 ARGLRVA
+614 AEGLRVA
-621 VAGDGVNDAAALA
+621 VAGDGINDAAALA
-634 QADVSIAMSTGAD
+634 QADVSVAMSTGAD

-653 DVTLLHGDVAKIA
+653 DITLLHGDIAKIA

-674 TLRAIRQNLG
+674 TLRTIRQNLG
-684 WAFGYNAVAIPIAIA
+684 WAFGYNIIAIPIAMA

-727 RRRAIVEASG
+727 QRRRIVEASG
-737 GDYEGP
+737 GVYAGP
-743 RERFTAL
+743 PEHFSGL

-758 AAIAAVLLA
+758 ASIVLVLLA
-767 PFIAFTGIDRGWWL
+767 PFVVFTGMDRSWWT

>member
-6 RAVTL
+6 RAITL

-36 EASVNFASATARVS
+36 EASVNFASSTARVS
-50 LGEAIAAD
+50 LGEAIGPAE
-58 ALVSAVERAGYD
+58 LVAAVERAGYD
-70 AAELGAGGDAEAAD
+70 AAELDASTDTAD
-84 AGERARLALLAA
+84 ENARARLAALVA
-96 GAAIAVPV
+96 GGVIAVPV
-104 IVASM
+104 IIASM
-109 AMDIADL
+109 AMDIAGL
-116 PLFGDGRLT
+116 ALFGSERVT

-134 IVQALLG
+134 TVQVLLG

-147 SLPALRALTPNM
+147 SWPALRALTPNM

-168 IAFAF
+168 VAFVF
-173 SAWVILADRAEAMFF
+173 SGWVVLADRSESMFF

-201 RFFEDRARTSAGG
+201 RFFEDRARASAGG

-223 AKSVNVLREGR
+223 AKSVNVVRGDG
-234 EEAVPLDEVAVGDVF
+234 EEAVPVEAVAVGDVF

-267 SALDESLLTGEPM
+267 SALDESLLTGESM
-280 PVERGPGEAVVGG
+280 PVERGPGEPVVGG
-293 SLNQHGAIEV
+293 ALNQQGVLEV
-303 EAAAVGED
+303 EATAVGED

-326 SRARVE
+326 SRAPVE
-332 RAVDAVAAVF
+332 RVVDAVAAVF
-342 VPIVLALAL
+342 VPIVLVLAL
-351 GTFLGWDFLGGSSVT
+351 GTFLGWGFFDDSFVR
-366 AMTHAV
+366 AMVFSV

-385 ATPAAIVAGVGMG
+385 ATPTAIIAGTGMG

-406 NAEALETAARIDAV
+406 NAEALEMATRVDAV

-432 PELAELAPAPGF
+432 PELVEVAPAEGV
-444 GLSED
+444 GED
-449 EALALAA
+449 EVLALAA

-477 GLALAPADGFE
+477 GLAVAAAEGFE

-494 LSATVAGRG
+494 LTAEVGGRT
-503 VLIGARRLFAERG
+503 VLIGTQRLFEERG
-516 VALGPDAEAA
+516 VSLAGAEAA
-526 LARLEGE
+526 LARLEEG
-533 GRTTALLAVDGA
+533 GRTVALIAVDGA
-545 YAGTLAFADPLKP
+545 YAGTLAFADPLKA
-558 NAARAVAALR
+558 NAARAVATLR
-568 SLGARAIM
+568 SLGVRTIM
-576 ASGDNEA
+576 ATGDNER

-588 ARALGIDETHAGLR
+588 AATLGIDEVHAGLR
-602 PEEKLALVRDLQ
+602 PDEKLALVRALQ
-614 ARGLRVA
+614 AEGLRVA
-621 VAGDGVNDAAALA
+621 VAGDGINDAAALA
-634 QADVSIAMSTGAD
+634 QADVSVAMSTGAD

-674 TLRAIRQNLG
+674 TLRTIRQNLG
-684 WAFGYNAVAIPIAIA
+684 WAFGYNVVAIPIAMA

-727 RRRAIVEASG
+727 QRRRIVEASG
-737 GDYEGP
+737 NAYEGP
-743 RERFTAL
+743 RERFTSM

-758 AAIAAVLLA
+758 ASIVVVLLA
-767 PFIAFTGIDRGWWL
+767 PFVAFTGIERSWWG

>member
-1 MTSPD
+1 MTTPE

-36 EASVNFASATARVS
+36 EASVNFASSTARVS
-50 LGEAIAAD
+50 LGGAIAPD
-58 ALVSAVERAGYD
+58 ELVAAVERAGYD
-70 AAELGAGGDAEAAD
+70 AAEFEAGAEAAD
-84 AGERARLALLAA
+84 EGARARLALLAV
-96 GAAIAVPV
+96 GGVLAVPV
-104 IVASM
+104 IIASM
-109 AMDIADL
+109 AMDIANL
-116 PLFGDGRLT
+116 PLFGSERVT
-125 GWLLLGGAA
+125 GWLLLGGAGT
-134 IVQALLG
+134 VQGLLG

-168 IAFAF
+168 VAFAF
-173 SAWVILADRAEAMFF
+173 SAWVVLANRSEAMFF
-188 DVSAAVLLFVSLG
+188 DVSAAVLLFVSMG
-201 RFFEDRARTSAGG
+201 RYFEDRARATSGG
-214 AIRALLGLT
+214 AIRALLGLA

-234 EEAVPLDEVAVGDVF
+234 EEAVPLETVAVGDVF

-257 ALDGVIRAGR
+257 ALDGVIQAGS
-267 SALDESLLTGEPM
+267 SALDESLLTGESM
-280 PVERGPGEAVVGG
+280 PVERGPGEVVVGG
-293 SLNQHGAIEV
+293 ALNQHGVVEV
-303 EAAAVGED
+303 AATAVGED
-311 TVLQRM
+311 TVLRRM
-317 AALVAEAQG
+317 AALVVEAQG

-332 RAVDAVAAVF
+332 RVVDAVAAVF
-342 VPIVLALAL
+342 VPVVLVLAL
-351 GTFLGWDFLGGSSVT
+351 GTFLGWGLLEDSYVG
-366 AMTHAV
+366 AMVNAV

-385 ATPAAIVAGVGMG
+385 ATPTAIIAGTGMG

-406 NAEALETAARIDAV
+406 NAEALETAAGIDAV

-432 PELAELAPAPGF
+432 PELVEIAPGRRF
-444 GLSED
+444 SED

-467 AAVVEAAEAR
+467 AAVVEAAEGR
-477 GLALAPADGFE
+477 GLAIAAADGFE

-494 LSATVAGRG
+494 LTAEVGGRS
-503 VLIGARRLFAERG
+503 VLIGARRLFEERG
-516 VALGPDAEAA
+516 IALDAETDAA
-526 LARLEGE
+526 LARFEGE
-533 GRTTALLAVDGA
+533 GRTTALMAVDGE
-545 YAGTLAFADPLKP
+545 YAAALAFADPLKA

-568 SLGARAIM
+568 SLGVRTIM
-576 ASGDNEA
+576 ASGDNER

-588 ARALGIDETHAGLR
+588 ARALGIEEVHAGLR

-614 ARGLRVA
+614 AEGLRVA
-621 VAGDGVNDAAALA
+621 VAGDGINDAAALA
-634 QADVSIAMSTGAD
+634 QADVSVAMSTGAD

-653 DVTLLHGDVAKIA
+653 DITLLHGDIAKIA

-674 TLRAIRQNLG
+674 TLRTIRQNLG
-684 WAFGYNAVAIPIAIA
+684 WAFGYNVIAIPIAMV

-727 RRRAIVEASG
+727 QRRRIVEASG
-737 GDYEGP
+737 GVYAGP
-743 RERFTAL
+743 PEHFSGL

-758 AAIAAVLLA
+758 ASIVLVLLA
-767 PFIAFTGIDRGWWL
+767 PFVVFTGMDRSWWT

>member
-1 MTSPD
+1 MTSPG

-36 EASVNFASATARVS
+36 EASVNFASSTARVS
-50 LGEAIAAD
+50 LGEAIEPEQ
-58 ALVSAVERAGYD
+58 LVAAVERAGYD
-70 AAELGAGGDAEAAD
+70 AAELEAGAEAAD
-84 AGERARLALLAA
+84 EGARARLAVLAMGGLL
-96 GAAIAVPV
+96 AVPV
-104 IVASM
+104 IIASM

-116 PLFGDGRLT
+116 PLFGSERAT
-125 GWLLLGGAA
+125 GWLLLGGAGV
-134 IVQALLG
+134 VQAALG

-147 SLPALRALTPNM
+147 ALPALRALTPNM

-168 IAFAF
+168 VAFAF
-173 SAWVILADRAEAMFF
+173 SAWVVLFDRSEAMFF

-201 RFFEDRARTSAGG
+201 RFFEDRARSSAGG

-223 AKSVNVLREGR
+223 AKSVNVLRNGN
-234 EEAVPLDEVAVGDVF
+234 EEAAPLEEVAVGDVF

-257 ALDGVIRAGR
+257 ALDGVVRAGN
-267 SALDESLLTGEPM
+267 SALDESLLTGESM

-293 SLNQHGAIEV
+293 ALNQHGVLEV
-303 EAAAVGED
+303 EATAVGED
-311 TVLQRM
+311 TVLRRM

-332 RAVDAVAAVF
+332 RVVDAVAAVF
-342 VPIVLALAL
+342 VPIVLVLAL
-351 GTFLGWDFLGGSSVT
+351 GTFLGWGFLADSYVG
-366 AMTHAV
+366 AMVFAV

-385 ATPAAIVAGVGMG
+385 ATPTAIIAGTGMG

-406 NAEALETAARIDAV
+406 NAQALEAAARIDVV

-432 PELAELAPAPGF
+432 PELVEVVAAAGF
-444 GLSED
+444 GEE

-456 AVEALSEHPLS
+456 AVEGLSEHPLS
-467 AAVVEAAEAR
+467 AAVVEGAEAR
-477 GLALAPADGFE
+477 GIAIASAESFE

-494 LSATVAGRG
+494 LAAEVGGRG
-503 VLIGARRLFAERG
+503 VLIGNRRLFEERG
-516 VALGPDAEAA
+516 ITLDGDAEAVV
-526 LARLEGE
+526 ARFEAA
-533 GRTTALLAVDGA
+533 GRTTALVAVDGE
-545 YAGTLAFADPLKP
+545 YAGALAFADPLKA
-558 NAARAVAALR
+558 NAARAVATLR
-568 SLGARAIM
+568 SLGVRTIM
-576 ASGDNEA
+576 ASGDNER

-588 ARALGIDETHAGLR
+588 ARALGIEETHAGLR

-614 ARGLRVA
+614 ASGLRVA
-621 VAGDGVNDAAALA
+621 VAGDGINDAAALA

-653 DVTLLHGDVAKIA
+653 DITLLHGDIAKIA

-674 TLRAIRQNLG
+674 TLRTIRQNLG
-684 WAFGYNAVAIPIAIA
+684 WAFGYNVIAIPIAMA

-727 RRRAIVEASG
+727 QRRRIVEASG
-737 GDYEGP
+737 SAYEGP
-743 RERFTAL
+743 RERFSGL

-758 AAIAAVLLA
+758 ASIVLVLLA
-767 PFIAFTGIDRGWWL
+767 PFVVFTGIERSWWT

>member
-1 MTSPD
+1 MTSPEG
-6 RAVTL
+6 AVTL

-36 EASVNFASATARVS
+36 EASVNFATSTARVS
-50 LGEAIAAD
+50 LGEAIGAD
-58 ALVSAVERAGYD
+58 PLVAAVERAGYD
-70 AAELGAGGDAEAAD
+70 AAELE
-84 AGERARLALLAA
+84 A
-96 GAAIAVPV
+96 GADPAEEPDRVRMAMLAVGGVLAVPV
-104 IVASM
+104 IIASM
-109 AMDIADL
+109 GMDIAGL
-116 PLFGDGRLT
+116 ALFGSEPVT
-125 GWLLLGGAA
+125 GWLLLGGAGV
-134 IVQALLG
+134 VQGLLG

-168 IAFAF
+168 VAFVF
-173 SAWVILADRAEAMFF
+173 SAWVVLFDRSEAMFF

-201 RFFEDRARTSAGG
+201 RFFEDRARASSGG
-214 AIRALLGLT
+214 AIRALLGLA

-234 EEAVPLDEVAVGDVF
+234 EEAVPLEQVAVGDVF

-257 ALDGVIRAGR
+257 ALDGVVRAGR
-267 SALDESLLTGEPM
+267 SALDESLLTGESM
-280 PVERGPGEAVVGG
+280 PVERGPGETVVGG
-293 SLNQHGAIEV
+293 ALNQHGVIEV
-303 EAAAVGED
+303 EATAVGED

-326 SRARVE
+326 SRAPVE
-332 RAVDAVAAVF
+332 RVVDAVAAVF
-342 VPIVLALAL
+342 VPIVLVLAL
-351 GTFLGWDFLGGSSVT
+351 GTFLGWGFLGDSYVG
-366 AMTHAV
+366 AMVFSV

-385 ATPAAIVAGVGMG
+385 ATPTAIVAGTGMG

-432 PELAELAPAPGF
+432 PELVEVAAATGF
-444 GLSED
+444 GE
-449 EALALAA
+449 EVLALAA
-456 AVEALSEHPLS
+456 AVETLSEHPLS
-467 AAVVEAAEAR
+467 AAVVEAAEGR
-477 GLALAPADGFE
+477 GLAIEAASGFE

-494 LSATVAGRG
+494 LTGEVSGRG
-503 VLIGARRLFAERG
+503 VLIGARRLFEERG
-516 VALGPDAEAA
+516 IVLDADAEAT
-526 LARLEGE
+526 LSRLEGE
-533 GRTTALLAVDGA
+533 GRTTSLLAVDGA
-545 YAGTLAFADPLKP
+545 YAGTLAFADPLKAS
-558 NAARAVAALR
+558 AAQAVATLR
-568 SLGARAIM
+568 SLGVRTIM
-576 ASGDNEA
+576 ASGDNER

-588 ARALGIDETHAGLR
+588 ARALGIDEVHAGLR

-614 ARGLRVA
+614 GQGQGLRVG
-621 VAGDGVNDAAALA
+621 VAGDGINDAAALA

-653 DVTLLHGDVAKIA
+653 DITLLHGDIARIA

-674 TLRAIRQNLG
+674 TLRTIRQNLG
-684 WAFGYNAVAIPIAIA
+684 WAFGYNVIAIPIAMA

-727 RRRAIVEASG
+727 QRRRIVEASG
-737 GDYEGP
+737 NAYAGSGEG
-743 RERFTAL
+743 FASL

-758 AAIAAVLLA
+758 ASIVVVLLA
-767 PFIAFTGIDRGWWL
+767 PFVVFTGIDRAWWG

>member
-1 MTSPD
+1 MTAPEH
-6 RAVTL
+6 AVTL

-36 EASVNFASATARVS
+36 TASVNFASATARVS
-50 LGEAIAAD
+50 LGEALAAG
-58 ALVSAVERAGYD
+58 ALVAAVERAGYD
-70 AAELGAGGDAEAAD
+70 AAELEAGAVAPDED
-84 AGERARLALLAA
+84 SRKRLALLAV
-96 GAAIAVPV
+96 GAVLAVPV
-104 IVASM
+104 IIASM
-109 AMDIADL
+109 AMDIAGL
-116 PLFGDGRLT
+116 PLLGSERAT
-125 GWLLLGGAA
+125 GWLLLGGAGV
-134 IVQALLG
+134 VQALLG

-147 SLPALRALTPNM
+147 SIPALRALTPTM

-168 IAFAF
+168 VAFVF
-173 SAWVILADRAEAMFF
+173 SAWVVLGDRSESMFF

-201 RFFEDRARTSAGG
+201 RFFEDRARVNSGG
-214 AIRALLGLT
+214 AIRALLGLA

-234 EEAVPLDEVAVGDVF
+234 EEAAPLETVAVGDVF

-257 ALDGVIRAGR
+257 ALDGVVRAGS
-267 SALDESLLTGEPM
+267 SALDESLLTGESM

-293 SLNQHGAIEV
+293 ALNQHGVIEV
-303 EAAAVGED
+303 EATAVGED

-332 RAVDAVAAVF
+332 RVVDAVAAVF
-342 VPIVLALAL
+342 VPVVLVLAL
-351 GTFLGWDFLGGSSVT
+351 GTFLGWGVLGGSYIG
-366 AMTHAV
+366 AMVYAV

-385 ATPAAIVAGVGMG
+385 ATPTAIVAGTGMG

-432 PELAELAPAPGF
+432 PELVEIAPATGF
-444 GLSED
+444 GEE

-467 AAVVEAAEAR
+467 AAVVEAAEAW
-477 GLALAPADGFE
+477 GLAIAAADGFE

-494 LSATVAGRG
+494 LVASVGGRS
-503 VLIGARRLFAERG
+503 VLIGARRLFEERG
-516 VALGPDAEAA
+516 IALDGGARATLAQFEA
-526 LARLEGE
+526 E
-533 GRTTALLAVDGA
+533 GRTTALMAVEGA
-545 YAGTLAFADPLKP
+545 HAGTLAFADPLKA
-558 NAARAVAALR
+558 NAAQAVATLRAL
-568 SLGARAIM
+568 GVRAIM
-576 ASGDNEA
+576 ASGDNER

-588 ARALGIDETHAGLR
+588 ARALGIEETHAGLR
-602 PEEKLALVRDLQ
+602 PEEKLALVRELQ
-614 ARGLRVA
+614 GEGLRVA
-621 VAGDGVNDAAALA
+621 VAGDGINDAAALA

-653 DVTLLHGDVAKIA
+653 DITLLHGDIAKIA
-666 EAILLSRA
+666 EAILLSRS
-674 TLRAIRQNLG
+674 TLRTIRQNLG
-684 WAFGYNAVAIPIAIA
+684 WAFGYNVIAIPIAMA

-727 RRRAIVEASG
+727 QHRRIVEASG
-737 GDYEGP
+737 GVYEGR
-743 RERFTAL
+743 RERFANL

-758 AAIAAVLLA
+758 ASIVVVLLA
-767 PFIAFTGIDRGWWL
+767 PFIVFTGIERSWWG

>member
-29 NRVEGVD
+29 NRVDGVD

-50 LGEAIAAD
+50 LGDAIGAD
-58 ALVSAVERAGYD
+58 DLVHAVERAGYD
-70 AAELGAGGDAEAAD
+70 AAELEAGAEAPDED
-84 AGERARLALLAA
+84 ARARLLVLAA
-96 GAAIAVPV
+96 GGVLAVPV
-104 IVASM
+104 IITSM
-109 AMDIADL
+109 AMDIAGL
-116 PLFGDGRLT
+116 PLFGSEHVT

-134 IVQALLG
+134 IVQVLLG

-147 SLPALRALTPNM
+147 SWPALRALTPNM

-168 IAFAF
+168 VAFVF
-173 SAWVILADRAEAMFF
+173 SAWVVLADRSEAMFF

-201 RFFEDRARTSAGG
+201 RFFEDRARASAGG

-223 AKSVNVLREGR
+223 AKSVNVLRDGG
-234 EEAVPLDEVAVGDVF
+234 EEAVPVETMAVGDVF

-267 SALDESLLTGEPM
+267 SALDESLLTGESM
-280 PVERGPGEAVVGG
+280 PVERGAGEVVVGG
-293 SLNQHGAIEV
+293 ALNQQGVIEV
-303 EAAAVGED
+303 EATAVGED
-311 TVLQRM
+311 TVLQRI

-326 SRARVE
+326 SRAPVE
-332 RAVDAVAAVF
+332 RVVDAVAAVF
-342 VPIVLALAL
+342 VPIVLVLAL
-351 GTFLGWDFLGGSSVT
+351 GTFLGWGLLDDSFVR
-366 AMTHAV
+366 AMVFSV

-385 ATPAAIVAGVGMG
+385 ATPTAIIAGTGMG

-406 NAEALETAARIDAV
+406 NAEALETATRIDAV

-432 PELAELAPAPGF
+432 PELVELASGPGF
-444 GLSED
+444 GED
-449 EALALAA
+449 EVLALAA

-467 AAVVEAAEAR
+467 AAVVEAAEGR
-477 GLALAPADGFE
+477 GLALAAADGFE

-494 LSATVAGRG
+494 LRGEVDGRT
-503 VLIGARRLFAERG
+503 VLIGARRLFEERG
-516 VALGPDAEAA
+516 LALEGEAEAA

-533 GRTTALLAVDGA
+533 GRTTALVAVDGA
-545 YAGTLAFADPLKP
+545 YAGALAFADPPKA
-558 NAARAVAALR
+558 NAAQAVATLR
-568 SLGARAIM
+568 SLGVRTIM
-576 ASGDNEA
+576 ATGDNER

-588 ARALGIDETHAGLR
+588 ARTLGIEEVRAGLR
-602 PEEKLALVRDLQ
+602 PEEKLALVRELQ
-614 ARGLRVA
+614 AQGLRVA
-621 VAGDGVNDAAALA
+621 VAGDGINDAAALA

-653 DVTLLHGDVAKIA
+653 DVTLLHGDIAKIA
-666 EAILLSRA
+666 ESILLSRA
-674 TLRAIRQNLG
+674 TLRTIRQNLG
-684 WAFGYNAVAIPIAIA
+684 WAFGYNVIAIPIAMA

-727 RRRAIVEASG
+727 QRRRIVEASG
-737 GDYEGP
+737 GAYEGP
-743 RERFTAL
+743 RERFTSM

-758 AAIAAVLLA
+758 ASIVVVLLA
-767 PFIAFTGIDRGWWL
+767 PFVAFTGIERSWWG

>member
-1 MTSPD
+1 
-6 RAVTL
+6 
-11 RIGGMTCASC
+11 MTCASC

-50 LGEAIAAD
+50 LGEGIGAD
-58 ALVSAVERAGYD
+58 DLVQAVERAGYD
-70 AAELGAGGDAEAAD
+70 AAELDASAD
-84 AGERARLALLAA
+84 TTDEDARARLAALIA
-96 GAAIAVPV
+96 GGVLAVPV
-104 IVASM
+104 IIASM
-109 AMDIADL
+109 AMDIAGL
-116 PLFGDGRLT
+116 ALFGSEQVT
-125 GWLLLGGAA
+125 GWLLLSGAA
-134 IVQALLG
+134 IVQGLLG

-147 SLPALRALTPNM
+147 SWPALRALTPNM

-168 IAFAF
+168 VAFVF
-173 SAWVILADRAEAMFF
+173 SAWVVLFDRSESMFF

-201 RFFEDRARTSAGG
+201 RFFEDRARASAGG

-223 AKSVNVLREGR
+223 AKSVNVLRGEN
-234 EEAVPLDEVAVGDVF
+234 EEAVPVEAVAVGDVF

-267 SALDESLLTGEPM
+267 SALDESLLTGESM

-293 SLNQHGAIEV
+293 ALNQQGVLEV
-303 EAAAVGED
+303 EATAVGED

-326 SRARVE
+326 SRAPVE
-332 RAVDAVAAVF
+332 RVVDAVAAVF
-342 VPIVLALAL
+342 VPIVLVLAL
-351 GTFLGWDFLGGSSVT
+351 GTFLGWGFLDDSFVR
-366 AMTHAV
+366 AMVFSV

-385 ATPAAIVAGVGMG
+385 ATPTAIIAGTGMG

-406 NAEALETAARIDAV
+406 NAEALEMAARIDAV

-432 PELAELAPAPGF
+432 PELVEVAPAEGV
-444 GLSED
+444 GE
-449 EALALAA
+449 EEVLALAA
-456 AVEALSEHPLS
+456 AVETLSEHPLS

-477 GLALAPADGFE
+477 GVVAGTAEGFE

-494 LSATVAGRG
+494 LTAEVGGRT
-503 VLIGARRLFAERG
+503 VLIGTRRLFEEQG
-516 VALGPDAEAA
+516 VTLDGAEAT

-533 GRTTALLAVDGA
+533 GRTVALVAVDGA
-545 YAGTLAFADPLKP
+545 YAGTLAFADPLKA
-558 NAARAVAALR
+558 NAARAVATLR
-568 SLGARAIM
+568 SLGVRTIM
-576 ASGDNEA
+576 ATGDNER
-583 SALAA
+583 SAIAA
-588 ARALGIDETHAGLR
+588 AAALGIDEVHAGLR

-614 ARGLRVA
+614 GEGLRVA
-621 VAGDGVNDAAALA
+621 VAGDGINDAAALA

-653 DVTLLHGDVAKIA
+653 DVTLLHGDVAKMA

-674 TLRAIRQNLG
+674 TLRTIRQNLG
-684 WAFGYNAVAIPIAIA
+684 WAFGYNVIAIPIAMA

-727 RRRAIVEASG
+727 QRRRIVEASG
-737 GDYEGP
+737 NDYEGP
-743 RERFTAL
+743 RERFTSM

-758 AAIAAVLLA
+758 ASMVVVLLA
-767 PFIAFTGIDRGWWL
+767 PFVAFTGIDRSWWG